1 MDTNNTLD
9 YATARSLIRDG
20 DILFFK
26 GRGFVSSAIM
36 AQTGGHFSHVEIAQ
50 WNLGQLMT
58 MGATSHGTIY
68 RRLSSIVG
76 EYCAIA
82 VARVPFGPSEGW
94 PAAQVKRETL
104 RVTLRQ
110 ALAHLGRPYDFAD
123 IAKIWWRDRLG
134 LGHAR
139 GDRKSD
145 QDKFIC
151 SEFVAAA
158 FVAAGIDLV
167 PQKPDRL
174 TTPEDVLRS
183 RDLEIMFSFA
193 PPTGEAP
200 DAA

>member
-1 MDTNNTLD
+1 MDSDNTLE

-20 DILFFK
+20 DVLFFR

-36 AQTGGHFSHVEIAQ
+36 AQTGSSYSHVELAQ

-58 MGATSHGTIY
+58 MGATSHGTVY
-68 RRLSSIVG
+68 RRLSSIIG
-76 EYCAIA
+76 EYSSVA
-82 VARVPFGPSEGW
+82 VARVPFGPQEGW
-94 PAAQVKRETL
+94 PAKQVERETVRQAL
-104 RVTLRQ
+104 RN

-134 LGHAR
+134 LGHTTR
-139 GDRKSD
+139 DRKSD

-158 FVAAGIDLV
+158 YSAAGVDLV
-167 PQKPDRL
+167 PNKPDRL
-174 TTPEDVLRS
+174 TTPQDIARS
-183 RDLEIMFSFA
+183 VDLQIMFSFE
-193 PPTGEAP
+193 PPTQESP